1 MEIKWIPECLVVL
14 VKQRREVNG
23 ENKEVTELETKT
35 EKDTTRDRN
44 SRRKGPN
51 VCTHLYSRTYN

>member
-23 ENKEVTELETKT
+23 ENKEVTVGN
-35 EKDTTRDRN
+35 KDRERHDQ
-44 SRRKGPN
+44 GQEQ
-51 VCTHLYSRTYN
+51 